1 MVPLQDKNFCHQNC
15 LLFYQ
20 KKTEFIPPFMKVDLQ
35 SYNQQQVSGMIC
47 DVCNRQEEGGFTI
60 KCEYAS

>member
-1 MVPLQDKNFCHQNC
+1 
-15 LLFYQ
+15 
-20 KKTEFIPPFMKVDLQ
+20 MKVDLQ